1 MIYTSETLHQIY
13 LQWVRQRGHKAF
25 SVLVHLA
32 ISINREFCQSKEYI
46 TLNICHLGMEVDVG
60 RVPKCPHLLLK
71 SFVHLGVAVL
81 LLLLLLLLLFT
92 LGWQWPTETVTMPPN
107 MSRYLLPSWSHNH
120 CMLPWW
126 ISKGDL

>member
-1 MIYTSETLHQIY
+1 
-13 LQWVRQRGHKAF
+13 
-25 SVLVHLA
+25 
-32 ISINREFCQSKEYI
+32 
-46 TLNICHLGMEVDVG
+46 MEVDVG
-60 RVPKCPHLLLK
+60 RVPKGPHLLLK
-71 SFVHLGVAVL
+71 SLVDLWVAVL
-81 LLLLLLLLLFT
+81 LLLLLLLLLWLLFT